1 MFLIFGSPN
10 QIVNSRRAGARGGTL
25 SARKVQTRNA
35 CFHQL
40 RARTVPVQIW
50 GAEHKIKNDPKQ
62 VVVYFGSP
70 NQIRTGVLALKGR
83 CPRPLD
89 DGAKTAG
96 VLNFYPKRRPII
108 IGISPNVKAFMPIQ
122 DSNALF
128 CRNRFRNCI
137 SWDFFNNF
145 CFDYFGGWFNLLKYD
160 FFAVG
165 VFQCQTAVCQ
175 VI

>member
-89 DGAKTAG
+89 DGAKTATFLLETPPNYNRHLCLCQG
-96 VLNFYPKRRPII
+96 FYAGYFYSFIQLVL
-108 IGISPNVKAFMPIQ
+108 V
-122 DSNALF
+122 
-128 CRNRFRNCI
+128 
-137 SWDFFNNF
+137 
-145 CFDYFGGWFNLLKYD
+145 LLL
-160 FFAVG
+160 
-165 VFQCQTAVCQ
+165 Q
-175 VI
+175 VL